1 MIRYLILSSARN
13 CTATKRLTKEALD
26 LGHKVKVIDPS
37 KLFLLISNSE
47 QGYDRL
53 FYVDGGK
60 ATRVNKKDYDAII
73 PRIGD
78 NVSYGAYIVEHLNK
92 NLGIFSTASAEGIRN
107 ATNQL
112 KSLQLFSSYGL
123 PTPRTVF
130 AQNPNHIEHLI
141 EKVGGY
147 PIVVKLL
154 QGSGGNGVALLKDK
168 SSAIPT
174 LQSLFKSRSSV
185 LIQEYLDSGGTD
197 FRAIVAGNQVITAFR
212 RSSKKGDFRANLK
225 QGGYGAPVNLST
237 QDKDLCI
244 HAARAVNLQVVGMD
258 IIKSSGKTFVI
269 EANANFGYNVESITG
284 INVAKQTIRFC
295 EQNYRTRALETDR
308 TSAVQGLL
316 LEERLKNDSM
326 AKQLLAIK
334 KEMGLLTEDQYI
346 QELFNRAQGKRITY
360 RDRDQKRRQITVTSL
375 QDIFQIMRDCF
386 IVN

>member
-1 MIRYLILSSARN
+1 
-13 CTATKRLTKEALD
+13 
-26 LGHKVKVIDPS
+26 
-37 KLFLLISNSE
+37 
-47 QGYDRL
+47 
-53 FYVDGGK
+53 
-60 ATRVNKKDYDAII
+60 
-73 PRIGD
+73 
-78 NVSYGAYIVEHLNK
+78 
-92 NLGIFSTASAEGIRN
+92 
-107 ATNQL
+107 
-112 KSLQLFSSYGL
+112 
-123 PTPRTVF
+123 
-130 AQNPNHIEHLI
+130 
-141 EKVGGY
+141 
-147 PIVVKLL
+147 
-154 QGSGGNGVALLKDK
+154 
-168 SSAIPT
+168 
-174 LQSLFKSRSSV
+174 
-185 LIQEYLDSGGTD
+185 
-197 FRAIVAGNQVITAFR
+197 
-212 RSSKKGDFRANLK
+212 
-225 QGGYGAPVNLST
+225 
-237 QDKDLCI
+237 
-244 HAARAVNLQVVGMD
+244 MD